1 MALPDDQQRF
11 ERDIEDLKASV
22 DKYLTGTTQLTDDA
36 ARDLARA
43 IHDMGDHLVD
53 LHRRVE
59 ASRDSHDEWTT
70 HGWEPPPGTDRPY

>member
-1 MALPDDQQRF
+1 MGLPDDQQRF

-22 DKYLTGTTQLTDDA
+22 DKYLTGTTQLTEDA

-43 IHDMGDHLVD
+43 IHDMG
-53 LHRRVE
+53 
-59 ASRDSHDEWTT
+59 SHDEWTT